1 MYFVKPNNETYN
13 GSTFYV
19 SHDTKTLLL
28 AYSCYTNVTEDEIID
43 TLVKN
48 VVLDEGF
55 MKWLAEEKAEI
66 SEDKCLAEALTI
78 TEKILNE
85 K

>member
-1 MYFVKPNNETYN
+1 MYFVKPNNKTYN

-19 SHDTKTLLL
+19 SHETETLLL
-28 AYSCYTNVTEDEIID
+28 AYSCYTHVTEDEIID

-66 SEDKCLAEALTI
+66 NDKKWLAEALTI
-78 TEKILNE
+78 TEEILNE
-85 K
+85 